1 MTPNETKTL
10 AELIAIIQT
19 MTDKSK
25 RDFLLV
31 GQGIVMGEQNRKEV
45 NDNAATSENH
55 SSAPA

>member
-1 MTPNETKTL
+1 MTSNETKTL
-10 AELIAIIQT
+10 AELIAIIQS

>member
-45 NDNAATSENH
+45 IDNAAAAENH
-55 SSAPA
+55 SSTPA

>member
-10 AELIAIIQT
+10 AELITIIQT
-19 MTDKSK
+19 MTDKFK

-45 NDNAATSENH
+45 SDNATTAENH

>member
-1 MTPNETKTL
+1 MTSNETKTL

-45 NDNAATSENH
+45 NDHAATSENH
-55 SSAPA
+55 SSTPA

>member
-1 MTPNETKTL
+1 MTPTETKTL
-10 AELIAIIQT
+10 AEIISIVQT
-19 MTDKSK
+19 MSDKSK

-45 NDNAATSENH
+45 SDHAATPENH

>member
-1 MTPNETKTL
+1 MTSNETKTL

-45 NDNAATSENH
+45 SDNAATPENH

>member
-1 MTPNETKTL
+1 MTSNETKTL

-55 SSAPA
+55 SSTSA

>member
-45 NDNAATSENH
+45 NDNAPASENH
-55 SSAPA
+55 GTASA